1 MQQKRKK
8 IWIDRFQTSLSLR
21 IAVYFVL
28 YQAAV
33 WSLAVIEHSL
43 VGTLEGMLGRSWAVN
58 FLYML
63 GVVVVALGV
72 LFIYDAVKTAH
83 RIVGPL
89 SRFRQTIKAITSGD
103 ELELIR
109 LRQGDYLQEMK
120 DELNEMI
127 KVLEQRG
134 AVVMKTP
141 GAEQTQHEPVSV

>member
-1 MQQKRKK
+1 
-8 IWIDRFQTSLSLR
+8 
-21 IAVYFVL
+21 
-28 YQAAV
+28 
-33 WSLAVIEHSL
+33 
-43 VGTLEGMLGRSWAVN
+43 
-58 FLYML
+58 
-63 GVVVVALGV
+63 VVVVALGV

-141 GAEQTQHEPVSV
+141 GAEQTQNEPVSV